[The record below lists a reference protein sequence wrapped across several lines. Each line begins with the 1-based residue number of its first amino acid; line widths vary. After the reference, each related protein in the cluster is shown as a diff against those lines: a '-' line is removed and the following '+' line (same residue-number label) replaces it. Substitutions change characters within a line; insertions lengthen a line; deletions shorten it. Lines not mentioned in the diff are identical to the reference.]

1 MSSIDRQSRLLSNQ
15 DWKRIYQ
22 SFRNADFKSYDFDNL
37 RRTMI
42 NYLRQNY
49 PEDFNDYIESSE
61 YLAIIDMIA
70 FLGQNLSFRI
80 DLNARENFLETAER
94 RESILRLAKMLSY
107 NPKRNI
113 PANGL
118 LKIDSIRTTEEV
130 KDSTGLNLSNIT
142 VKWNDPTNNNYFE
155 QFVKILNAALPS
167 SASIGRP
174 IKSAMV
180 GGIATEQYRFSANIT
195 GVPKFMFAKN
205 IEGVST
211 RFEIVSADIQNNN
224 IVEEPPFPG
233 ASPAFLYRDDG
244 QGANSTNTGFFMHFR
259 QGTLE
264 NGTFQVF
271 NPVANQI
278 VAIDANNIND
288 TDVWLYST
296 DNNGFET
303 MLWNKLE
310 SSYGNNVVYN
320 SMFNSIRN
328 IYSVSTRIDDRI
340 NLVFSDGVFGN
351 LPSGNFKVYYRTS
364 ANRSMVINPGDIR
377 GITIEIP
384 YYSKN
389 NTSEIMTIN
398 LSLKYIVTNSKP
410 SETDDSIRQNA
421 PAMYYTQNRLITAED
436 YNIGPL
442 TVSQDI
448 VKTKS
453 VNRISSGISRY
464 FDLKDVS
471 GKYSNTSLF
480 ADDGIIYKEN
490 YLNKKIFT
498 FNSQTDIENVVI
510 NVVEPILSSIE
521 IKNFYMTQ
529 FEKISISDLNINW
542 KTAESYTNYTSG
554 IFENSNRIAQSVGS
568 YTAGLLKYIEPGA
581 MCKFEAPSGYAFDTK
596 NNLVVEPL
604 TTTYGIKK
612 EIWTSIVSVTNDGTS
627 YIENVSGSITL
638 TDFVPSGSIL
648 VQILP
653 KFSTL
658 LLDDIKIDMID
669 RIFDY
674 RNFALRYDIAT
685 RQWKVI
691 TESNV
696 NTVDDFSLGKTGDNT
711 NKFLDSSWILY
722 FKTNSESYTIM
733 YRNTRFIFESESE
746 IKFLFSG
753 VDKVYN
759 PETGTIVKDKIKV
772 LSVNRQVESSLS
784 YSTDFDWA
792 IVDSYKNSDGYT
804 DARRVIIK
812 FYDDDYD
819 GIADNPDMFATIV
832 PSSNYVF
839 QKRTTTPSGTEIFRY
854 LNNDSET
861 VKIYKNEIVLRQSG
875 KVGSGSIDGQV
886 FYLEDENI
894 FKINNRTYSSLM
906 PTNEYKAFIGRDKLK
921 FHYVH
926 VADANYRIDPSVSNI
941 IDTYI
946 LTKNYDTEYRKY
958 LNGTIFSM
966 PLPPSTDELFRNYSQ
981 KISTIKS
988 ISDEIIYH
996 PVKYKPLFGNKAEQ
1010 NLQVTFKVV
1019 RNDSLFINLNELKSD
1034 IIDCID
1040 RFFSIENWDFGEK
1053 FYFQELSAF
1062 IMNQLSPKIVSIVI
1076 VPKQANLTFG
1086 SLFEVSCNSDEIF
1099 VSAAQVTDIE
1109 IIDQLTE
1116 TQLQSSGTI
1125 VTKVN
1130 TVNTGIQSSNLNN

>member
-1 MSSIDRQSRLLSNQ
+1 MSSTDRQSRLLSNQ

-22 SFRNADFKSYDFDNL
+22 SFRNADFQSYDFDNL

-94 RESILRLAKMLSY
+94 RESVLRLAKMLSY

-142 VKWNDPTNNNYFE
+142 VKWNDPTNANYFE
-155 QFVKILNAALPS
+155 QFVKILNAALPT

-174 IKSAMV
+174 IKSALV
-180 GGIATEQYRFSANIT
+180 GGIATEQYRFTANISGLPT
-195 GVPKFMFAKN
+195 FTFTKN
-205 IEGVST
+205 IEGLAT

-224 IVEEPPFPG
+224 IIEEPPFPG
-233 ASPAFLYRDDG
+233 SSPSFLYRDDG

-259 QGTLE
+259 QGNLE
-264 NGTFQVF
+264 SGTFQVF
-271 NPVANQI
+271 NPTANQI
-278 VAIDANNIND
+278 ISVDATNIND
-288 TDVWLYST
+288 SDVWLYSV
-296 DNNGFET
+296 DNNGFESE
-303 MLWNKLE
+303 LWNKLD
-310 SSYGNNVVYN
+310 SSYGNSVIYN
-320 SMFNSIRN
+320 SLFNNVKN

-364 ANRSMVINPGDIR
+364 ANRSMVINPGDMRSIN
-377 GITIEIP
+377 IDIP
-384 YYSKN
+384 YIGKN
-389 NTSEIMTIN
+389 NTSEVLTLN
-398 LSLKYIVTNSKP
+398 LSLKYIVSNSKP
-410 SETDDSIRQNA
+410 SETNDSIKQNA
-421 PAMYYTQNRLITAED
+421 PATYYTQNRLITAED

-490 YLNKKIFT
+490 FLNKKIFT

-510 NVVEPILSSIE
+510 NTVEPILSSVE
-521 IKNFYMTQ
+521 VKNFYVTQ
-529 FEKISISDLNINW
+529 FAKILISDLNINW

-554 IFENSNRIAQSVGS
+554 ILENASKIPQPVGT
-568 YTAGLLKYIEPGA
+568 YTSGLLKYIETGA
-581 MCKFEAPSGYAFDTK
+581 MCKFEAPPGYAFDLK
-596 NNLVVEPL
+596 NNLVAEPS
-604 TTTYGIKK
+604 TTIYGVKK
-612 EIWTSIVSVTNDGTS
+612 EIWTSVVSVKNSGTEFV
-627 YIENVSGSITL
+627 ENLQGSIVL

-648 VQILP
+648 SQILP
-653 KFSTL
+653 KLATS
-658 LLDDIKIDMID
+658 LLDDVKVDMID

-674 RNFALRYDIAT
+674 RNFALRYDVSD

-691 TESNV
+691 TESNI
-696 NTVDDFSLGKTGDNT
+696 NTVDEFSLGKAGDTT

-722 FKTNSESYTIM
+722 FKTNGESYTIV
-733 YRNTRFIFESESE
+733 YRNTRFVFESESE

-753 VDKVYN
+753 VEKVYN
-759 PETGTIVKDKIKV
+759 PDTGKVVKDKIRV
-772 LSVNRQVESSLS
+772 LSINRQIESSNP

-792 IVDSYKNSDGYT
+792 IIDAYKNSDGYT
-804 DARRVIIK
+804 DSRRVIIK

-819 GIADNPDMFATIV
+819 GIADNPDIFNAIV
-832 PSSNYVF
+832 PPSNYIF
-839 QKRTTTPSGTEIFRY
+839 QKRVTTTSGTEVFRY
-854 LNNDSET
+854 LNNTDE
-861 VKIYKNEIVLRQSG
+861 VIKIYKNESKLRTDL
-875 KVGSGSIDGQV
+875 KVGAGSANGQV
-886 FYLEDENI
+886 FYLEDENV
-894 FKINNRTYSSLM
+894 FKINNRSSSTLM
-906 PTNEYKAFIGRDKLK
+906 PTNEYKAFLGRDNLK

-926 VADANYRIDPSVSNI
+926 VADSNYRIDPSVSNI

-958 LNGTIFSM
+958 LNGVLTVM

-981 KISTIKS
+981 KLNSIKS

-1019 RNDSLFINLNELKSD
+1019 KNNDLFININELKAD
-1034 IIDCID
+1034 IVDCINK
-1040 RFFSIENWDFGEK
+1040 FFSIENWDFGET
-1053 FYFQELSAF
+1053 FYFQELSAYV
-1062 IMNQLSPKIVSIVI
+1062 MNRLSPKIVSILI
-1076 VPKQANLTFG
+1076 VPKQANLSFG

-1099 VSAAQVTDIE
+1099 VSAAQVSDIE
-1109 IIDQLTE
+1109 IIDQITE
-1116 TQLQSSGTI
+1116 TQLQTAGKIT
-1125 VTKVN
+1125 TKTN
-1130 TVNTGIQSSNLNN
+1130 TVNTGIQSSNLTS